1 MQIFKSKHNGSDFC
15 QIYATKD
22 ELQNEEIQE
31 KINNIKK
38 SESKVAMFVSG
49 DDEYLKI
56 IERIIMLEVE
66 KRNVLWYNSSNI

>member
-1 MQIFKSKHNGSDFC
+1 MQIFKSKHNGLDFC
-15 QIYATKD
+15 QIYAT
-22 ELQNEEIQE
+22 QNEEIQE

-66 KRNVLWYNSSNI
+66 KRNVL

>member
-1 MQIFKSKHNGSDFC
+1 MKKIISLFIAVMLIFSIITP
-15 QIYATKD
+15 IYAS
-22 ELQNEEIQE
+22 NEEIQE

-66 KRNVLWYNSSNI
+66 KRNVL

>member
-1 MQIFKSKHNGSDFC
+1 MQIFKSKHNGLDFC

-49 DDEYLKI
+49 DDEYLKNNWKNHYVGGRKKKCFVI
-56 IERIIMLEVE
+56 
-66 KRNVLWYNSSNI
+66 